1 MEKTESQ
8 QGSIVAQLED
18 ARRELERERA
28 EKQKMEGRISA
39 LKEELDKAKGELEQ
53 LKERESSEKKVIE
66 LEKVRESSEKK
77 VIELD
82 TEDLKFVENSNEVEI
97 EKTPANNP
105 TVELQKKRY
114 VTFASPPA
122 VIHTSPVK
130 TTIML
135 ERQYSLG
142 NESDSLKSKKK
153 NGKKKPLIPLIGAFF
168 IRKKGHGHA

>member
-1 MEKTESQ
+1 MEKSELD

-28 EKQKMEGRISA
+28 ERQMMEGRISA
-39 LKEELDKAKGELEQ
+39 LKEELNKAKVELEQ
-53 LKERESSEKKVIE
+53 LKERELSEKKVIE
-66 LEKVRESSEKK
+66 LEKEHRLSEKK

-97 EKTPANNP
+97 EKTPANP

-122 VIHTSPVK
+122 VTRTSPVK

-142 NESDSLKSKKK
+142 NESDLLKTKQK
-153 NGKKKPLIPLIGAFF
+153 NSKKKPLIPLIWALFS
-168 IRKKGHGHA
+168 KKKSHGHA